1 MRIDLGL
8 ESRKYDNAVMEDSLD
23 AYAGIVA
30 AVEGLTLESHRLD
43 MLEKAAAGIEKAS
56 AMVTAV
62 SDASGDNDL
71 ATAVGRETLVTS
83 LSLIGQANMIDDFT
97 VGKESVTYGAE
108 GSNLLETAWKKA
120 KEVSAKI
127 WAWIKELL
135 TKTINFIKSLFGKKE
150 DTYETLI
157 KLLDDAKED
166 GRTTLTIKDFG
177 EAVQDRLAKETP
189 VTLKMLDGKDLTD
202 SAISDSIT
210 AMLTAISDK
219 DAGKKVLSINKADT
233 VANITK
239 LLDSVTD
246 TIQIGKDYKLPEDI
260 VDASKISDIFDNLFY
275 TKDSLFGQLFNGNA
289 VAFKGFVV
297 DGDDTISGD
306 VRDYVEN
313 ELSGYDSVKVSI
325 TAVTPRKIQYIAAC
339 VKDDGLEEKLT
350 QLTALKTA
358 KKFTS
363 DIKDLS
369 AVRTLVKGIL
379 SAVSIKEGSYTV
391 PEKDV
396 KEFGKNVKPLEYTDA
411 KSIAEKLKGVNKN
424 IDKTLIGYSKVVD
437 KFEKDLATVEK
448 KIEKKLFDKNL
459 NDDARKVG
467 EIVNSIN
474 DFSRKAITTV
484 AKANITAN
492 TLLAAELARC
502 RFSHVIKESIK
513 NYVKK

>member
-246 TIQIGKDYKLPEDI
+246 TIQIGKDYKLPE
-260 VDASKISDIFDNLFY
+260 
-275 TKDSLFGQLFNGNA
+275 
-289 VAFKGFVV
+289 
-297 DGDDTISGD
+297 
-306 VRDYVEN
+306 N